1 MTKVSTESSRE
12 SFVVLYRSKSF
23 TQEKNPQNGTRLICP
38 NW

>member
-23 TQEKNPQNGTRLICP
+23 T
-38 NW
+38 